1 MTTKGMALLKL
12 MINRGQIKNLEILDK
27 NSEVLI
33 LNEELLNIMQL
44 CIDSKISL
52 SIALSKDII
61 QKVEEQLK
69 EIYKFKNEHIF
80 EY

>member
-33 LNEELLNIMQL
+33 LNEELLDIMQL